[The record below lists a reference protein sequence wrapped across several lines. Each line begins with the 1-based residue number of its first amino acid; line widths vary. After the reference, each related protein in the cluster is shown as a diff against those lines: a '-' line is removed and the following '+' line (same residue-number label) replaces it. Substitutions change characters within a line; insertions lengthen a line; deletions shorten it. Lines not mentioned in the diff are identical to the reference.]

1 MSVVSVASVNKFFM
15 SVNFSKILRKVD
27 DVTQVEVVNDLMG
40 CTSLPLPNP
49 HDICHFRTVT
59 NQMNFYLVEC

>member
-15 SVNFSKILRKVD
+15 SVDFSKILRTVD

-40 CTSLPLPNP
+40 CSSLPLPTP
-49 HDICHFRTVT
+49 MIFATSDQLLTRGIFIW
-59 NQMNFYLVEC
+59 